1 MISKILL
8 RREQFP
14 VTDHLVYLNHAAVGP
29 LSAAACAAMERHA
42 REQRDWGALNWRD
55 WIGEYVEFREEAA
68 ALIGAEPSE
77 ISVLKNT
84 SEGISFVANGFRW
97 KEGENAVTT
106 DLEFPSN
113 SVPWRRLASR
123 GVECRIVKS
132 RDGAY
137 TVEDVERLI
146 DANTRILSVSSV
158 CFHNGF
164 RPDLAALGALCR
176 AKGVLFCVD
185 AIQSLGALPMDVG
198 SAGIHFLAADGHKWL
213 MGPEGTAIFFCAA
226 EVRDR
231 LDVLESGWLNVK
243 RGEEMLGVGTELRH
257 DGRRFEAGSLNT
269 NGIYGLRAAIA
280 LLRHVGIE
288 NIEHELIW
296 VASALAA
303 MLESCGFELRTP
315 RPIASGI
322 VSFSVPQDVDI
333 ARLKRISAAPDGLD
347 DPVILMHRWL
357 ELNDV
362 ICAPREGMLRFA
374 PHFYND
380 EEDIERV
387 KEVLAVALR

>member
-146 DANTRILSVSSV
+146 DANT
-158 CFHNGF
+158 
-164 RPDLAALGALCR
+164 
-176 AKGVLFCVD
+176 
-185 AIQSLGALPMDVG
+185 
-198 SAGIHFLAADGHKWL
+198 
-213 MGPEGTAIFFCAA
+213 
-226 EVRDR
+226 
-231 LDVLESGWLNVK
+231 
-243 RGEEMLGVGTELRH
+243 
-257 DGRRFEAGSLNT
+257 
-269 NGIYGLRAAIA
+269 
-280 LLRHVGIE
+280 
-288 NIEHELIW
+288 
-296 VASALAA
+296 
-303 MLESCGFELRTP
+303 
-315 RPIASGI
+315 
-322 VSFSVPQDVDI
+322 
-333 ARLKRISAAPDGLD
+333 
-347 DPVILMHRWL
+347 
-357 ELNDV
+357 
-362 ICAPREGMLRFA
+362 
-374 PHFYND
+374 
-380 EEDIERV
+380 
-387 KEVLAVALR
+387 